1 MGIFATVTTGA
12 TVVPDESPPTPRDM
26 KANMGRTDRILR
38 IGIAAIIAIL
48 YFSEIITG
56 MVGIVLLVAA
66 GIFLLTSIVRF
77 CPLYAIF
84 GLSTCQTGK
93 R

>member
-1 MGIFATVTTGA
+1 
-12 TVVPDESPPTPRDM
+12 M
-26 KANMGRTDRILR
+26 KVNMGRTDRILR

-48 YFSEIITG
+48 YFSDIITG
-56 MVGIVLLVAA
+56 TVGIVLLVAA

-84 GLSTCQTGK
+84 GLSTCPRKQ
-93 R
+93 

>member
-1 MGIFATVTTGA
+1 
-12 TVVPDESPPTPRDM
+12 M

-48 YFSEIITG
+48 YFSDIITG
-56 MVGIVLLVAA
+56 TVGIVLLVAA

>member
-1 MGIFATVTTGA
+1 
-12 TVVPDESPPTPRDM
+12 M
-26 KANMGRTDRILR
+26 KANMSRTDRILR
-38 IGIAAIIAIL
+38 IGIAALIAIL
-48 YFSEIITG
+48 YFSDIIIGTD
-56 MVGIVLLVAA
+56 GIVLLVVA

>member
-1 MGIFATVTTGA
+1 
-12 TVVPDESPPTPRDM
+12 M

-48 YFSEIITG
+48 YFSDIVTG
-56 MVGIVLLVAA
+56 TVGIVLLVAA

>member
-1 MGIFATVTTGA
+1 
-12 TVVPDESPPTPRDM
+12 M

>member
-1 MGIFATVTTGA
+1 M
-12 TVVPDESPPTPRDM
+12 EE
-26 KANMGRTDRILR
+26 NMGRTDRILR

-48 YFSEIITG
+48 YFSDIVTG
-56 MVGIVLLVAA
+56 TVGIVLLVAA

>member
-1 MGIFATVTTGA
+1 
-12 TVVPDESPPTPRDM
+12 M
-26 KANMGRTDRILR
+26 KANMSRTDRILR
-38 IGIAAIIAIL
+38 IGIAALIAIL
-48 YFSEIITG
+48 YFSDIIIGTD
-56 MVGIVLLVAA
+56 GIVLLVVA

-93 R
+93 L

>member
-1 MGIFATVTTGA
+1 
-12 TVVPDESPPTPRDM
+12 M

-38 IGIAAIIAIL
+38 IGIAALIAIL
-48 YFSEIITG
+48 YFSDIITG
-56 MVGIVLLVAA
+56 TDGIVLLVAA

>member
-1 MGIFATVTTGA
+1 
-12 TVVPDESPPTPRDM
+12 M
-26 KANMGRTDRILR
+26 KANMSRTDRILR
-38 IGIAAIIAIL
+38 IGIAALIAIL
-48 YFSEIITG
+48 SFSDIITG

>member
-1 MGIFATVTTGA
+1 
-12 TVVPDESPPTPRDM
+12 M
-26 KANMGRTDRILR
+26 KANMGHTDRILR
-38 IGIAAIIAIL
+38 IGIAALIAIL
-48 YFSEIITG
+48 YFSDIITG
-56 MVGIVLLVAA
+56 TVGIVLLVAA

>member
-1 MGIFATVTTGA
+1 
-12 TVVPDESPPTPRDM
+12 M

-48 YFSEIITG
+48 YFSDIVTG
-56 MVGIVLLVAA
+56 TGGIVLLVAA

>member
-1 MGIFATVTTGA
+1 
-12 TVVPDESPPTPRDM
+12 M
-26 KANMGRTDRILR
+26 KANMSRTDRILR
-38 IGIAAIIAIL
+38 IGIAALIAIL
-48 YFSEIITG
+48 YFSDIITG
-56 MVGIVLLVAA
+56 TDGIVLLVVA